1 VLNINGGAAA
11 AAAAKTT
18 PKQYRVRKGDTLAE
32 IAEKFGTTVD
42 VLRTKNKSLRRS
54 TALRAGQVIRLQ

>member
-1 VLNINGGAAA
+1 MLNINGGAAA

-32 IAEKFGTTVD
+32 IAEKFGLTVD
-42 VLRTKNKSLRRS
+42 VLRAKNKSLRRS
-54 TALRAGQVIRLQ
+54 AALRAGQVIRLQ